1 MMHTKE
7 VNAIKTPKKVPIRIG
22 SAIASNEKMKTTDD
36 TAKKKASLAISF
48 INLPKGPKPHY

>member
-7 VNAIKTPKKVPIRIG
+7 INAIKTPKKVPIRIG
-22 SAIASNEKMKTTDD
+22 SVIASSEKMKITDD
-36 TAKKKASLAISF
+36 IAKKKASFAISF